1 MNTPNTEDTLF
12 LSVQAERVLHLV
24 SPLFGKVVTDTQA
37 NLTDTLLFL
46 PAHTQTPLPSLHH
59 VRGIICS
66 STDPRFE
73 TLKLQSKVPLIVIAP
88 DVIFSQG
95 DIISVSERG
104 RIHRYFRAKS
114 QNNAFLV
121 TETCNNLCI
130 MCPQPP
136 KPQSLVNHGV
146 IEQRILQTLN
156 LIDDE
161 NLPASLCITGGEP
174 TMLNEGLL
182 RIVEGISDRTPQTLI
197 HLLTN
202 GRYLSNEHYTARLA
216 RVGGSQLLAGIPL
229 FGHVS
234 ELHDYVVQADG
245 AFNQTM
251 AGLLNCYKHGI
262 NIELRVVLTNVT
274 VPYLKALT
282 EFISRN
288 LFFVKH
294 VALMGMENM
303 GFAKLNR
310 DAVFID
316 PWEYKDELS
325 AAIEIFKLYGIEVR
339 VFNLPLCLVNPDSYD
354 YCKQSISDFK
364 NSWNPGCTSCCKR
377 ESCCGFFSSSTEKFW
392 LSRHI
397 RPFVEEQK

>member
-1 MNTPNTEDTLF
+1 MNTPYTEDTLF
-12 LSVQAERVLHLV
+12 LSVQAERVLHLA

-37 NLTDTLLFL
+37 NLADTILFL
-46 PAHTQTPLPSLHH
+46 PAHTQEPLPSLHH
-59 VRGIICS
+59 VRAIICS

-73 TLKLQSKVPLIVIAP
+73 KLKLHSMVPLIVIAP

-136 KPQSLVNHGV
+136 KPPSLVNHEG
-146 IEQRILQTLN
+146 IEQHILHTLN

-174 TMLNEGLL
+174 TMLKEGLL

-216 RVGGSQLLAGIPL
+216 HVGGPQLLAGIPL

-234 ELHDYVVQADG
+234 ELHDYVVQAEG

-262 NIELRVVLTNVT
+262 NIELRVVLTKVT
-274 VPYLKALT
+274 VPYLKALA

-310 DAVFID
+310 EAVFVD
-316 PWEYKDELS
+316 PWDYKDELS
-325 AAIEIFKLYGIEVR
+325 AAIEIFQLYGIDVR
-339 VFNLPLCLVNPDSYD
+339 IFNLPLCVVNPDTHAC
-354 YCKQSISDFK
+354 CKQSISDFK
-364 NSWNPGCTSCCKR
+364 NSWDPVCMSCIKR

-397 RPFVEEQK
+397 RPFVAE